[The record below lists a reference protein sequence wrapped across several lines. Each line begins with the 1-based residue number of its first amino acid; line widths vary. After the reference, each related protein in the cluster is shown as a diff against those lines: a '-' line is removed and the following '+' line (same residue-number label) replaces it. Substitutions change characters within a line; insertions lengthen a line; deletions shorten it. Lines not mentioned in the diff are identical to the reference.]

1 MALITLQN
9 IVSSVLSESLATESE
24 LQTDIANLEAFTN
37 DPSSLIGLPRVFQVW
52 GRNH

>member
-24 LQTDIANLEAFTN
+24 LQADIANLEAFTN
-37 DPSSLIGLPRVFQVW
+37 DPRSLIGLPRVFQVW
-52 GRNH
+52 GRND